1 MRYTDYDIID
11 FLSDEFFIQWVKH
24 PDKNT
29 RHFWEKWMQQHP
41 EKRETMLEAASIIRS
56 VKYAHA
62 FELSDEMYVDSFET
76 IIKAGK
82 PIPERETKNN
92 SRFPFYPLKNIAAI
106 LVFIF
111 CGWMVHYH
119 MIVGVEPVSPMQAEE
134 ITVFRSVPP
143 GKRAVITLADS
154 SRVYLNSGS
163 EIEYPKAFSQGE
175 RWVRLKGEAFFEVR
189 KNGHSFSVFARN
201 TEIKVLGTSF
211 NVKEDKADLS
221 IALVSGKVQVNDQ
234 KGNQVRLDPAE
245 MLAIKE
251 DGKFSKKGFDP
262 LEVTGWK
269 DKILLFR
276 SASFEEVQTKIENW
290 YGVELNLD
298 GKVSENW
305 KYTGM
310 YKDENLENVLRGI
323 CITSGWQY
331 KIANRNITMYNPK

>member
-11 FLSDEFFIQWVKH
+11 FLSDEFFIQWVKR

-41 EKRETMLEAASIIRS
+41 EKRETVLEAASIIRS
-56 VKYAHA
+56 VKYAHSIG
-62 FELSDEMYVDSFET
+62 LSDEMYVETFET
-76 IIKAGK
+76 IIKAGNQK
-82 PIPERETKNN
+82 SGNEPKIE
-92 SRFPFYPLKNIAAI
+92 SWFSFYPLRNIAAI
-106 LVFIF
+106 AILCF

-119 MIVGVEPVSPMQAEE
+119 MIVGVEPVKPVLTEE

-143 GKRAVITLADS
+143 GKRSVITLADS

-163 EIEYPKAFSQGE
+163 EIEYPKAFSQGV

-189 KNGHSFSVFARN
+189 KNGHSFSVFARS

-211 NVKEDKADLS
+211 NVKEDKTNLS
-221 IALVSGKVQVNDQ
+221 IALLSGKVQVNDQ
-234 KGNQVRLDPAE
+234 KGNQVQLNPAE
-245 MLAIKE
+245 MLEIE
-251 DGKFSKKGFDP
+251 GDGKFSKTGFDP

-269 DKILLFR
+269 DKILVFR
-276 SASFEEVQTKIENW
+276 SASFEDVKVKIENW
-290 YGVELNLD
+290 YGVDLKLM

-305 KYTGM
+305 KYSGM

-323 CITSGWQY
+323 CITSGLRY
-331 KIANRNITMYNPK
+331 KIANRNITIYNPN